1 MKSEKNFI
9 FIKRNDKISFSFE
22 NGLFYS
28 TKSLKKNKA
37 YHVEEILVN
46 KWEKKYLESSGIH
59 DMDPVRE
66 VKIRNE
72 KGKFIW
78 VSLTDKDKVNDIKI
92 IRKQFLKYVLDK

>member
-1 MKSEKNFI
+1 MKIENFI
-9 FIKRNDKISFSFE
+9 FIKKNDRIVFSYE

-28 TKSLKKNKA
+28 TKSLKRNKA

-46 KWEKKYLESSGIH
+46 KWKKKYLEMNGIH

-72 KGKFIW
+72 KGKLIGI
-78 VSLTDKDKVNDIKI
+78 SLNDKDKVNDIKI
-92 IRKQFLKYVLDK
+92 IRKQFLKHILDK

>member
-1 MKSEKNFI
+1 MKIENFI
-9 FIKRNDKISFSFE
+9 YIKKNDKIAFSYE

-37 YHVEEILVN
+37 YHVEAILVN
-46 KWEKKYLESSGIH
+46 KWNKKLLEMNGIH

-72 KGKFIW
+72 KGKLIW
-78 VSLTDKDKVNDIKI
+78 ISLNDKDKVNDIKI
-92 IRKQFLKYVLDK
+92 IRKQYLKHILEKS